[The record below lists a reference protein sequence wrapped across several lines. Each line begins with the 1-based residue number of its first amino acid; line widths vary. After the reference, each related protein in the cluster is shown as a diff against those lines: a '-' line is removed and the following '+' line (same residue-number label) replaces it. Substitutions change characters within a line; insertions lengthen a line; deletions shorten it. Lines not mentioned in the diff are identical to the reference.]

1 LLGWINPPFMVNT
14 PSHLLVGGGFFVY
27 SSKLNYMNTII
38 NYMIDFLFGVRV
50 EGEPANYPQSGPSEM
65 RGVDERF
72 FEWCREYNVGCR
84 SKNTSVFY

>member
-1 LLGWINPPFMVNT
+1 
-14 PSHLLVGGGFFVY
+14 
-27 SSKLNYMNTII
+27 
-38 NYMIDFLFGVRV
+38 MIDFLFGVRV